1 MIKILSKLVIED
13 NFLDMIK
20 DIYYKI
26 PTANLI
32 LNGKRVNAFLLR
44 LVGG

>member
-1 MIKILSKLVIED
+1 MIKILRKVVMEE

-26 PTANLI
+26 PTNII
-32 LNGKRVNAFLLR
+32 LNGERVNAFFLR
-44 LVGG
+44 LVIR